1 MNGWNW
7 DQVAGEEA
15 GGHGHE
21 DGDDM
26 PAWQHLTG
34 VRVDDYRSCTKWCSR
49 HRHGG
54 NFSSGRL
61 FRTEAFLR
69 TPRNT
74 KVQYSTDRFFPR
86 FFDIQPNFTEQKMP
100 WLYCTSA
107 FFWKTELLKRL
118 LSFCALA
125 FYLSLSLTYCLSFF
139 LFSSFPPYLLSYYFR
154 SSFFF
159 RWIEKWSKLP
169 TTTTFHFLLF
179 LDMMLLSIVF
189 SLSFSLS
196 LSFSFNF

>member
-86 FFDIQPNFTEQKMP
+86 FFDIQPNFTAQKMP

-125 FYLSLSLTYCLSFF
+125 FFLSLFVILSFF
-139 LFSSFPPYLLSYYFR
+139 LFSFFPPYLLFSFFL
-154 SSFFF
+154 SSFLFSF
-159 RWIEKWSKLP
+159 GEMNNGVSCQQQLP
-169 TTTTFHFLLF
+169 FTFCYLYSFFLLSFYFSSF
-179 LDMMLLSIVF
+179 LLYFLFIF
-189 SLSFSLS
+189 LFW
-196 LSFSFNF
+196 